1 MQLSFSVSNI
11 NISMNYINAYCRI
24 DNQQVIVN
32 GQCVLPCDDSDPK
45 MWAGSIYR
53 WLGIQYPKFFKM
65 DTLCKFGFL
74 ASELIMKQL
83 TLSPEEPKKD
93 WAMLCLNACSSIDT
107 DRHYQTTIQNA
118 DNYYPSPSV
127 FVYTLANIVTGE
139 IAIRHKLMGESS
151 TYIFDTLNPDT
162 LCALVNNAIG
172 ENRANNALCGWINY
186 DSGVCDVMMFAVS
199 AQKSGDFGKEWTSEN
214 IKQCMMKQ
222 TWRNFYI

>member
-1 MQLSFSVSNI
+1 
-11 NISMNYINAYCRI
+11 MNYINAYCRI
-24 DNQQVIVN
+24 DHQQVIVN
-32 GQCVLPCDDSDPK
+32 DSCLLPCDDDDPK
-45 MWAGSIYR
+45 SWAGSIYKF
-53 WLGIQYPKFFKM
+53 LDIQYPKFFKM

-74 ASELIMKQL
+74 ASELLMKQSG
-83 TLSPEEPKKD
+83 LSPELPKKD
-93 WAMLCLNACSSIDT
+93 WGVLCLNSCSSLDT
-107 DRHYQTTIQNA
+107 DRHYQTTIQNSS
-118 DNYYPSPSV
+118 NYYPSPSV

-162 LCALVNNAIG
+162 LCSLVNNAIG

-186 DSGVCDVMMFAVS
+186 DGGVCDVLMFAVS
-199 AQKSGDFGKEWTSEN
+199 AQKSGDFGKEWTAEN